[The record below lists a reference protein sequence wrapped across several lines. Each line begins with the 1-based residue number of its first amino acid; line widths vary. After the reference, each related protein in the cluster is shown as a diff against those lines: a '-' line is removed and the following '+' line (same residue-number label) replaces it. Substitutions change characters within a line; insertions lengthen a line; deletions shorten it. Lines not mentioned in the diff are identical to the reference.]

1 MDIDKS
7 TMLGS
12 AHPKEIAEYLE
23 LIGDHGAAAEF
34 VKLGGGGQSFT
45 LPFWKHVWGQ
55 TGAKVGFISEGG
67 GNGDCEIIDA
77 IGMEADQ
84 SLKEASI
91 KISLDAFYVHD
102 YPGMGKHRI
111 LCEFSGKNQ
120 TDKESEL
127 MRFAVDLTANDES
140 PAAHIGKPIFV
151 DVNVGRDGLSFEGR
165 TVNVKSE
172 DDDLMLEALS
182 NATFKDGLSL
192 LTTVQPVL
200 KPFVKLAEG
209 LVTSVAK
216 RNSNREVFKFAL
228 GLDFSKSKTLAK
240 LRLGSYVVVQTDEH
254 EWDWTNFVWNTG
266 SGLVQPKS
274 DRTRRL
280 QLNYMIFGV
289 SRSGI

>member
-1 MDIDKS
+1 MAIDKS

-12 AHPKEIAEYLE
+12 AHPKAIAEYLE
-23 LIGDHGAAAEF
+23 RIGDNETAAEF
-34 VKLGGGGQSFT
+34 HKLSGGGQSFS
-45 LPFWKHVWGQ
+45 LPFWKYVWGH
-55 TGAKVGFISEGG
+55 TGAKVGFIPEGSG
-67 GNGDCEIIDA
+67 AGDCEIIDA
-77 IGMEADQ
+77 IGMGPDHT
-84 SLKEASI
+84 LKEAAL
-91 KISLDAFYVHD
+91 KVSLDVFYVHN

-127 MRFAVDLTANDES
+127 MRFAVDLAANDES

-151 DVNVGRDGLSFEGR
+151 NVNVGRDGLSFEGR

-172 DDDLMLEALS
+172 DDDLMLEALG

-216 RNSNREVFKFAL
+216 RSANYEVFKFAL
-228 GLDFSKSKTLAK
+228 GLDFSKSMTSAK
-240 LRLGSYVVVQTDEH
+240 LGPGSYVVVQTDEH
-254 EWDWTNFVWNTG
+254 EWDWSNFVWNTG
-266 SGLVQPKS
+266 SGLVQPKA
-274 DRTRRL
+274 DRTKRL
-280 QLNYMIFGV
+280 QLNYMVFGV
-289 SRSGI
+289 GRSGV

>member
-1 MDIDKS
+1 
-7 TMLGS
+7 MLGS

-23 LIGDHGAAAEF
+23 LIGDSESAAEF
-34 VKLGGGGQSFT
+34 LRLGGGGQSFT
-45 LPFWKHVWGQ
+45 LPLVKYVWGN
-55 TGAKVGFISEGG
+55 TGAKVGFIPEGG
-67 GNGDCEIIDA
+67 GAGDCEITDA
-77 IGMEADQ
+77 IGMEADDA
-84 SLKEASI
+84 LKDAAL
-91 KISLDAFYVHD
+91 KVSLDVFYVHN

-127 MRFAVDLTANDES
+127 MRFAVDLAANDES
-140 PAAHIGKPIFV
+140 AAAHIGKPIFV
-151 DVNVGRDGLSFEGR
+151 NVNVGRDGLSFEGR

-172 DDDLMLEALS
+172 DDDLMLEALG

-216 RNSNREVFKFAL
+216 RSENREVFKFAL
-228 GLDFSKSKTLAK
+228 GLDFSNSMTLAK

-254 EWDWTNFVWNTG
+254 EWDWSSFVWNTG
-266 SGLVQPKS
+266 SGLVQQKA
-274 DRTRRL
+274 DRTKRL
-280 QLNYMIFGV
+280 KLNYMVFGV
-289 SRSGI
+289 SRSGE